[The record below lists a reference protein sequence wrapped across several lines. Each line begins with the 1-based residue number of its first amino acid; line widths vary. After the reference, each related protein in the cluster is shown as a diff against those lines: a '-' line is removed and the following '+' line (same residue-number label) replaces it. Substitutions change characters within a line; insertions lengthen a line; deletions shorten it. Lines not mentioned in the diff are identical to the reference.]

1 MQDAAVAGERTLLAK
16 HGSAR
21 PRTPGALRRAG
32 LPPIRNRYAAFFAA
46 SCRST

>member
-16 HGSAR
+16 HCFAR

-32 LPPIRNRYAAFFAA
+32 LPPIRSRYAFFAA
-46 SCRST
+46 SWRST